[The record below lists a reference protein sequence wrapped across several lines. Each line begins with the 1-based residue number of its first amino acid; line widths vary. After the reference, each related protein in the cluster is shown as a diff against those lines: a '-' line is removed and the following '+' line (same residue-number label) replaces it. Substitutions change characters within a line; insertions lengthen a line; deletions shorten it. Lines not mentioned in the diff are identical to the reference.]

1 MKKVFH
7 LSIGLLAAVFLFIWL
22 GLPSC
27 RQGGE
32 KAQEKTLER
41 AIEQGGGGNA
51 DVDVDNQKITIESEE
66 GKMQINTADNQ
77 WPSDAPPEV
86 PKVTAGEI
94 AGTTTSESAR
104 GRNWSIRFTGIGI
117 EELDRYGALLKD
129 NGFIKTST
137 MKAPKGGMVSG
148 QKGNIG
154 VIFTVSEKVS
164 SLIITVEQ
172 E

>member
-7 LSIGLLAAVFLFIWL
+7 LNAGLLAAVVLFVWF

-27 RQGGE
+27 RQAGE
-32 KAQEKTLER
+32 KTQEKTLER

-77 WPSDAPPEV
+77 WPKDAPAEV
-86 PKVTAGEI
+86 PVVTAGEI

-104 GRNWSIRFTGIGI
+104 GRNWSIRFTGISIG
-117 EELDRYGALLKD
+117 ELDRYGAVLKD
-129 NGFIKTST
+129 NGFKINT
-137 MKAPKGGMVSG
+137 MKAPKGGMVTG